1 MVRVVGMRG
10 ESKIKRVFTMDE
22 VIDEVLKRV
31 LDEHHLANVRSK
43 EEVYVVSSRELRELI
58 REIARVDVKINRNV
72 LKPFEDGL
80 RKRRYKIIMKKRN
93 NRYVKYYIARDDN
106 RTLKTMLYG

>member
-1 MVRVVGMRG
+1 MLERG
-10 ESKIKRVFTMDE
+10 ERKIRRVLTMDE
-22 VIDEVLKRV
+22 VIDEILRRV

-58 REIARVDVKINRNV
+58 KKIARVDVKINHNV

-80 RKRRYKIIMKKRN
+80 KKRRYRIIGKKRN
-93 NRYVKYYIARDDN
+93 NRYVKYYIARDDS
-106 RTLKTMLYG
+106 

>member
-1 MVRVVGMRG
+1 MLERG
-10 ESKIKRVFTMDE
+10 ERKIRRVLTMDE
-22 VIDEVLKRV
+22 VIDEILKRV

-43 EEVYVVSSRELRELI
+43 EEVYVISSRELGELI

-80 RKRRYKIIMKKRN
+80 KKRRYRIIMKKRN
-93 NRYVKYYIARDDN
+93 NRYVKYYIARDDS
-106 RTLKTMLYG
+106 

>member
-1 MVRVVGMRG
+1 MLERG
-10 ESKIKRVFTMDE
+10 ERKIRGVLTMDE
-22 VIDEVLKRV
+22 VIDEILKRV

-43 EEVYVVSSRELRELI
+43 EEVYVVSSRELGELI

-80 RKRRYKIIMKKRN
+80 KKRRYRIIMKKRN
-93 NRYVKYYIARDDN
+93 NRYVKYYIARDN
-106 RTLKTMLYG
+106 S